1 VLRNNQGVG
10 QIGLF
15 SRAQLATMRDRT
27 RRRNY
32 SAEAERFRRE
42 HERHRE
48 WGVAQ
53 RHARKLS
60 RLYGSTANAAAV
72 FQRRAEELRSPSAD
86 ELRSPSGP
94 ARAAAPTWCE
104 SVGPESAGPESPASV
119 PAPPEPA
126 GPKAIGSE
134 PVEPEPVK
142 PEPVKPEPVE
152 LERVVPESVGLE
164 LVVPESVEPECVE
177 DAASVSDPGDP
188 GGSVSGHAGR
198 CPDRRFCSGR
208 PGMRRPERP
217 GKHFGPARKG
227 TRRPE
232 LARRTRARTGTESPE
247 NQARRRV
254 GVVGVKDAYRRRR
267 TPLSARRGRMTS
279 SLPKCCRERI
289 PP

>member
-1 VLRNNQGVG
+1 LRNNLWVG

-15 SRAQLATMRDRT
+15 TRAELATMRDTT

-32 SAEAERFRRE
+32 SAEAEQFRRE

-48 WGVAQ
+48 WGLAQ

-60 RLYGSTANAAAV
+60 RLYGSTANAAAA
-72 FQRRAEELRSPSAD
+72 FQRRAD
-86 ELRSPSGP
+86 ELRSPSVP
-94 ARAAAPTWCE
+94 PRAAASTSRE
-104 SVGPESAGPESPASV
+104 SVGPESPASV

-134 PVEPEPVK
+134 LVK
-142 PEPVKPEPVE
+142 PEPVK
-152 LERVVPESVGLE
+152 LERVVPE
-164 LVVPESVEPECVE
+164 PVEPEAVELERVMPEAVEPESVE

-188 GGSVSGHAGR
+188 GDPGVSGNAGR

-208 PGMRRPERP
+208 PGKRRPERP
-217 GKHFGPARKG
+217 GKLGPATKG

-232 LARRTRARTGTESPE
+232 LAQRTRARTRTESPE
-247 NQARRRV
+247 NHVRRNV
-254 GVVGVKDAYRRRR
+254 GVASIKDEYRQRR
-267 TPLSARRGRMTS
+267 TPLSARHGRTTS
-279 SLPKCCRERI
+279 ALPKCCRDRI